1 MHGYIQYLPIVFIIA
16 LGFMVY
22 LLGRANKPSLK
33 AVENLKEPE
42 LTARF
47 RMGQYLEG
55 LPEQKDPCPL
65 VSCGVTE
72 ESFVIRKGT
81 EGEEIGR
88 IARTS
93 VTNINI
99 SKQGDKICCLEI
111 NWDDICR
118 AQQRAIFRFEDKKRA
133 EAMTNEAVQAL
144 KKWQKDFEKQGAVFN
159 S

>member
-1 MHGYIQYLPIVFIIA
+1 MHGYTQYLPIVFLIA
-16 LGFMVY
+16 LGFLVY
-22 LLGRANKPSLK
+22 LLGRANKPSAK

-42 LTARF
+42 LTDRF

-55 LPEQKDPCPL
+55 LPEQKAPCPL
-65 VSCGVTE
+65 VSCGITE

-88 IARTS
+88 IARNS

-111 NWDDICR
+111 NWDDLCT
-118 AQQRAIFRFEDKKRA
+118 AQQRAVFRFEDKQKA
-133 EAMTNEAVQAL
+133 EALANEAAQAL
-144 KKWQKDFEKQGAVFN
+144 KKWQKDAEKQSAVVN
-159 S
+159 T